1 MLFLNRRGLA
11 GFLSCRACG
20 HVIKCPHCDVSLSQ
34 HRGGRLVC
42 HYCGYEEPEPR
53 VCPECGSRYISGFK
67 AGTQKIEEIVK
78 KRFPTARTIRMDMDT
93 TRTKDGYENILSAF
107 SNQEA
112 DILIGTQMIVKG
124 HDFPNVT
131 LVGVLAA
138 DMSLYVH
145 DYHSSERTFQLLTQ
159 AAGRAG
165 RGEEPGEVVIQT
177 YTPEHYSVQAAKEQ
191 NYEQFYEQE
200 IRYRDLLNYPPV
212 WNLLV
217 ILISFQEE
225 ETGEKAA
232 KLLVRQIET
241 MQIKMLS
248 VVGPASPGIAKIN
261 DIYRKVVYLK
271 SSQYGI
277 LVDVKDKLEEFI
289 EKQEFF
295 KEVNIQFDFNPVNS
309 F

>member
-1 MLFLNRRGLA
+1 M
-11 GFLSCRACG
+11 
-20 HVIKCPHCDVSLSQ
+20 
-34 HRGGRLVC
+34 
-42 HYCGYEEPEPR
+42 
-53 VCPECGSRYISGFK
+53 
-67 AGTQKIEEIVK
+67 
-78 KRFPTARTIRMDMDT
+78 
-93 TRTKDGYENILSAF
+93 
-107 SNQEA
+107 
-112 DILIGTQMIVKG
+112 
-124 HDFPNVT
+124 
-131 LVGVLAA
+131 
-138 DMSLYVH
+138 
-145 DYHSSERTFQLLTQ
+145 
-159 AAGRAG
+159 
-165 RGEEPGEVVIQT
+165 VIQT